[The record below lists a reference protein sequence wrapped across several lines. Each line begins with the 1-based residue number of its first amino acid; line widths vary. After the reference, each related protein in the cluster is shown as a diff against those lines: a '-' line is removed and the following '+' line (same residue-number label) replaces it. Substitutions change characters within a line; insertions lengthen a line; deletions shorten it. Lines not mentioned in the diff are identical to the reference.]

1 MNEHLAYRLYYLF
14 GKLENKIQVKLQL
27 KLYCNSYENDVKIIH
42 NAQTKEKN
50 YKNTIFFVDKMHK
63 TLKIT
68 TNKTNK
74 NTNNNT
80 TLIKNIVVFY

>member
-27 KLYCNSYENDVKIIH
+27 KLYCNSCGNNVKIIH
-42 NAQTKEKN
+42 NAQTKEK
-50 YKNTIFFVDKMHK
+50 YHKNTIFFIDKMHK
-63 TLKIT
+63 TLRII

>member
-1 MNEHLAYRLYYLF
+1 MF

-27 KLYCNSYENDVKIIH
+27 KLYCNSCGNNVKIIH
-42 NAQTKEKN
+42 NAQTKEK
-50 YKNTIFFVDKMHK
+50 YHKNTIFFIDKMHK
-63 TLKIT
+63 TLRII

>member
-14 GKLENKIQVKLQL
+14 GKLENKIQVKSQL
-27 KLYCNSYENDVKIIH
+27 KLYCNSCENNVKIIH
-42 NAQTKEKN
+42 NAQIKEKITKPQ
-50 YKNTIFFVDKMHK
+50 YFFIDKMHK
-63 TLKIT
+63 TLRIT

>member
-1 MNEHLAYRLYYLF
+1 MNEHLAYRLYYLL

-27 KLYCNSYENDVKIIH
+27 KLYCNSYENNVKIIH
-42 NAQTKEKN
+42 NAQIKGKITKTQ
-50 YKNTIFFVDKMHK
+50 YFFIDKMHK
-63 TLKIT
+63 TLRIT